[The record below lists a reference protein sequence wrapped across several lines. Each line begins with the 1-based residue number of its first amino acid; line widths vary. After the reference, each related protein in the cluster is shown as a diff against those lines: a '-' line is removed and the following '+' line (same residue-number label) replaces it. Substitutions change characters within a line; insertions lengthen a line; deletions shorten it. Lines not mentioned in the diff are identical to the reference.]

1 VNSSFSPLCGLKMLY
16 RLRKRLNNVRFKL
29 GTRGI
34 YSTPPTPCDPAA
46 ACTIHT
52 MLGHS
57 ELQMYLVAIKSF
69 LRFQPFAQVAAH
81 SDGSFTQNDAVLLR
95 KHVPGIRVIGTTEAD
110 ERASKAL
117 NPFLAEWRARDASW
131 RRVID
136 TELWCETPRRM
147 IIDSDILTIRK
158 PEAVLDWI
166 KGGGGM
172 HPLMFGSTDPRP
184 AGPIPEGT
192 GKRHIQNIFRER
204 LAQFAN
210 NAVGPPEFYQGGT
223 SGYYG
228 CTRELS
234 LAEIERLI
242 RAGLEAGIP
251 MAEWG
256 GEQCLVVY
264 VLSTSDPIRLDV
276 RKYFNFAPEAMDR
289 LNEVAVAHFY
299 GTFRFHGGVYQRL
312 AAEVVR
318 DLESI
323 KT

>member
-1 VNSSFSPLCGLKMLY
+1 MFY
-16 RLRKRLNNVRFKL
+16 RFRKRLNQLRFWMSAK
-29 GTRGI
+29 GVWG
-34 YSTPPTPCDPAA
+34 TPPTPCDPTA

-52 MLGHS
+52 MLGQS
-57 ELQMYLVAIKSF
+57 DLLMYLVAIKSF
-69 LRFQPFAQVAAH
+69 LRFRPQARVMAH
-81 SDGSFTQNDAVLLR
+81 SDGSLTGAEEDQLR
-95 KHVPGIRVIGTTEAD
+95 AHVPGIRVVSAGEAD
-110 ERASKAL
+110 DRAKNTL
-117 NPFLAEWRARDASW
+117 NSYLAEWRALDASW

-136 TELWCETPRRM
+136 TELWCETSRRM

-158 PEAVLDWI
+158 PDSVLDWI
-166 KGGGGM
+166 EGKAGSR
-172 HPLMFGSTDPRP
+172 PLMFGSVDARP
-184 AGPIPEGT
+184 GGPIPEGT

-204 LAQFAN
+204 LAQVA
-210 NAVGPPEFYQGGT
+210 AGAGRAAEFYQGGT

-234 LAEIERLI
+234 LVEIERLI
-242 RAGLEAGIP
+242 RAGLAAGVP

-289 LNEVAVAHFY
+289 LSEVAVAHFY
-299 GTFRFHGGVYQRL
+299 GTFRFYDAVYQRQ

-318 DLESI
+318 DL
-323 KT
+323 KRFGK

>member
-1 VNSSFSPLCGLKMLY
+1 
-16 RLRKRLNNVRFKL
+16 
-29 GTRGI
+29 
-34 YSTPPTPCDPAA
+34 
-46 ACTIHT
+46 
-52 MLGHS
+52 MLGHA

-69 LRFQPFAQVAAH
+69 LCFQPFAQVAAH
-81 SDGSFTQNDAVLLR
+81 SDSSLTSDDEALLR
-95 KHVPGIRVIGTTEAD
+95 RHVPGIRVIGTAEAD
-110 ERASKAL
+110 DRARKEL
-117 NPFLAEWRARDASW
+117 NPFLNEWRARDASW

-147 IIDSDILTIRK
+147 IIDSDILTVRQ
-158 PEAVLDWI
+158 PNAVLDWI
-166 KGGGGM
+166 KGNGEAR
-172 HPLMFGSTDPRP
+172 PLLLGATNPLP

-192 GKRHIQNIFRER
+192 GTRHIQSIFRER
-204 LAQFAN
+204 LAEFAN
-210 NAVGPPEFYQGGT
+210 KAVGPPVFYQGGT

-242 RAGLEAGIP
+242 KAGLGAGIP

-276 RKYFNFAPEAMDR
+276 RKYFNFSPEAMDR

-299 GTFRFHGGVYQRL
+299 GTFRYYRGVYPRL
-312 AAEVVR
+312 AAGVVR
-318 DLESI
+318 DLMRFGS
-323 KT
+323 